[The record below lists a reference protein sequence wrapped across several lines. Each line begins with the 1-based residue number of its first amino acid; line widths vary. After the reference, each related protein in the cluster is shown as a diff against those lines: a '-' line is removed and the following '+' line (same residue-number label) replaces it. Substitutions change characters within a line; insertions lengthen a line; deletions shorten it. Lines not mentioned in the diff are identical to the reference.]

1 MIDLSVAE
9 AAQRLQVSPRRV
21 RALLESGRLPGRQ
34 VAGRWLLPARAVEH
48 RQRAAPASGR
58 PLSAASAW
66 HVLAVLAK
74 EHDAISYLSAPARSR
89 ARSRARELRRMPEP
103 AEMARQWQSA
113 LGRRARIRD
122 FYAHPSVL
130 EGLLSEPAIV
140 RSGIS
145 AAREHGSELIV
156 LGGAEGYVR
165 SDDLPRLEAEYALN
179 PYVDAPQSNNVRL
192 HVVADEQARWLF
204 LRHVAPAAVV
214 AADLMERDGPRDRAA
229 GSRLASRL

>member
-1 MIDLSVAE
+1 MSDLSVAE

-21 RALLESGRLPGRQ
+21 RALLESGRLPGRR
-34 VAGRWLLPARAVEH
+34 VAGRWLLPARAIEH
-48 RQRAAPASGR
+48 RQQAAPTSGR

-74 EHDAISYLSAPARSR
+74 DDEAIRDLPAPARSR
-89 ARSRARELRRMPEP
+89 ARRRAQELGRMPQLS
-103 AEMARQWQSA
+103 EMARQWQSA
-113 LGRRARIRD
+113 LGHRAQIRE

-130 EGLLSEPAIV
+130 DRLLAEPAIV

-145 AAREHGSELIV
+145 AIREHGSELMV

-179 PYVDAPQSNNVRL
+179 PDVDAAQSNVRL
-192 HVVADEQARWLF
+192 HVVEGEQAQWLF
-204 LRHVAPAAVV
+204 VRRIAPAAVV
-214 AADLMERDGPRDRAA
+214 AADLMERAGPRDCAA
-229 GSRLASRL
+229 GARLARRL